1 MAALRVLCVRRVPPV
16 AILAN
21 PGAQYGGAR
30 MLCTLGELGGC
41 RTAAFRDESEAW
53 TWLQAQLDLGGDN
66 DASAYQETQTST

>member
-1 MAALRVLCVRRVPPV
+1 
-16 AILAN
+16 
-21 PGAQYGGAR
+21 